1 MEKKKRGEKEKA
13 KEEREVGSRTESN
26 NSKAK
31 EIWRVAEVVEADSI
45 RKTRGE
51 EKLDGDGTSGIAEAF
66 SALGKKN
73 EGKER

>member
-1 MEKKKRGEKEKA
+1 MGEKEKA
-13 KEEREVGSRTESN
+13 KEEKEVGSRTESS

-31 EIWRVAEVVEADSI
+31 EIWHVAEVVGADSI

-51 EKLDGDGTSGIAEAF
+51 EKLDGDGASGIAEAF

-73 EGKER
+73 EGKGR